1 MVAVQTVSVKRY
13 DHHLN
18 VAFVGIMF
26 GHQDIKVDYANVDY
40 ANVDYAI
47 EYCLIADL
55 TYQRPNPTNSA
66 KPILF

>member
-18 VAFVGIMF
+18 MAFVGIVF
-26 GHQDIKVDYANVDY
+26 GHQDINVDY

>member
-18 VAFVGIMF
+18 VAFVGIVF
-26 GHQDIKVDYANVDY
+26 GHQDI
-40 ANVDYAI
+40 NVDYAI

>member
-26 GHQDIKVDYANVDY
+26 GDQNIK
-40 ANVDYAI
+40 VDYAI

-55 TYQRPNPTNSA
+55 TYRRPDPTNSA